1 MEGGY
6 CRAMR
11 TLCDR
16 LAIYEKILWPNSR
29 TVEFSIDDGKGK
41 THLIKGLVKDV
52 VRNIHDNKM
61 EFVMED
67 ERKHGF
73 NLPDKVY
80 WDDEVRELVFEYGSE
95 VVSTGFMDGVSE
107 AQWGES
113 MDETLKRTAP
123 KNHKSI
129 IIKVIS

>member
-1 MEGGY
+1 
-6 CRAMR
+6 
-11 TLCDR
+11 
-16 LAIYEKILWPNSR
+16 
-29 TVEFSIDDGKGK
+29 
-41 THLIKGLVKDV
+41 
-52 VRNIHDNKM
+52 M
-61 EFVMED
+61 EFMMED
-67 ERKHGF
+67 ESKHGF

-123 KNHKSI
+123 KKHKSI